1 MKKLRTMA
9 MRMHHK
15 LKSKKGESI
24 TEVLVALLISALAI
38 VLLAGMVNASTNM
51 ILKSKDKM
59 EKYANAENSVVERN
73 GNEPATGTVTFK
85 IGENKIRLNDDNN
98 GTTDNEVSVEYYTND
113 ESVKYKVRSYKVK

>member
-51 ILKSKDKM
+51 ILKSKNKM

-113 ESVKYKVRSYKVK
+113 ESVKYTVRSYKVK

>member
-1 MKKLRTMA
+1 MKNQRTMA

-113 ESVKYKVRSYKVK
+113 ESVKYTVRSYKVK

>member
-1 MKKLRTMA
+1 

-51 ILKSKDKM
+51 ILKSKNKM

-113 ESVKYKVRSYKVK
+113 ESVKYTVRSYKVK

>member
-113 ESVKYKVRSYKVK
+113 ESVKYTVRSYKVK